1 MITPVMT
8 QVSKTPK
15 VAKVSPGTRTDLIS
29 LSLVSIPPVKRMI
42 HIATVPSACAVSI
55 SISIRLTSS
64 TPPIECE
71 PKNIP
76 TARNNNNAG
85 TPYR

>member
-8 QVSKTPK
+8 QVSNTPR
-15 VAKVSPGTRTDLIS
+15 VAKVIPGTKTDLIS
-29 LSLVSIPPVKRMI
+29 LILVSMPPVKRMI
-42 HIATVPSACAVSI
+42 HIATVLSASAVSI
-55 SISIRLTSS
+55 PISMRSALKNA
-64 TPPIECE
+64 PKKCE

-76 TARNNNNAG
+76 TTRKSNNAG